1 MKKKRRVSL
10 EGKGRDIFFED
21 DDKTTIQQND
31 LSTNQ
36 HINKQTY
43 HQQNLKRVTFYVSP
57 DIHKRIKIESANRDM
72 KISEFVN
79 EILNGYFESKGK
91 KEFATK
97 Q

>member
-1 MKKKRRVSL
+1 MKRKHRLSL

-21 DDKTTIQQND
+21 NDKTISQQND

-36 HINKQTY
+36 QYNKKTY
-43 HQQNLKRVTFYVSP
+43 QQQNLKRVTFYVPP
-57 DIHKRIKIESANRDM
+57 DIHKRIKIESADRDM

-79 EILNGYFESKGK
+79 EILNGYFENKDK

>member
-1 MKKKRRVSL
+1 MKKKHKLTL
-10 EGKGRDIFFED
+10 EGKGRDIFFEE
-21 DDKTTIQQND
+21 DDKTIIQQND

-36 HINKQTY
+36 HIDKKTY

-57 DIHKRIKIESANRDM
+57 DIHKRIKVESANRDM

-79 EILNGYFESKGK
+79 EILNGYFENEDK